1 MSNLESEDFKKCCEK
16 IQSFKTSL
24 PSVVDPASISHTA
37 KIPFKVI
44 TYREALLHRMTEL
57 SDTAIELY
65 KADNKAISFMLIT
78 RAAHETFSLLYVLN
92 KKVIGVVKDNSIG
105 DFDNYIMTHTFGY
118 RMKENDNLPTMPNIL
133 KSIDK
138 VDKVL
143 EGSFRRTYEALSE
156 YCHPNCSGVHQA
168 YVKID
173 KEQVLAYIGSEYTN
187 LPQEAYVGTLY
198 ASLMMFEEYYND
210 ISKYM
215 PDFIAVCESEFK

>member
-1 MSNLESEDFKKCCEK
+1 MSYIDSEDFKKCDDK
-16 IQSFKTSL
+16 VRSFKSSL
-24 PSVVDPASISHTA
+24 TNVVDPASISHTA
-37 KIPFKVI
+37 KIPFKVM

-65 KADNKAISFMLIT
+65 KAGNKAISFMLIT

-92 KKVIGVVKDNSIG
+92 NKVGSVVKAESIG
-105 DFDNYIMTHTFGY
+105 DFDDYIMTHTFGY

-138 VDKVL
+138 VDKIL
-143 EGSFRRTYEALSE
+143 DGHFRRTYETLSE

-173 KEQVLAYIGSEYTN
+173 KENFLAYIGSEYTD
-187 LPQEAYVGTLY
+187 LPQEAYMGTLY
-198 ASLMMFEEYYND
+198 ASLEMFESYYND
-210 ISKYM
+210 ISKNM
-215 PDFIAVCESEFK
+215 NDFIGVCEREFK